1 MRETLLDLGRGALD
15 LLWPRSCFACGATLG
30 GTREPWLCPGCRTD
44 LPLFDEGEW
53 LCARCA
59 RPLGPAAAA
68 GACPDCRRLGPRF
81 EAVRAAGAYR
91 GALRR
96 LVTGL
101 KYARRPSCAWPL
113 GELVAERLDGWG
125 PLGGGVLLVPFPTTD
140 RARRRRGF
148 DPPALLAEEVSRR
161 LGLPLARGVL
171 QRAGDPPPQASLPR
185 SGRLEAPRD
194 TVVVHRAGAVE
205 GRSVLLVDD
214 VLTTGASANEA
225 ARVLLDAGAARVLV
239 AVAARA

>member
-15 LLWPRSCFACGATLG
+15 LLWPRWCFVCGATLG
-30 GTREPWLCPGCRTD
+30 GTREPWLCPACRTD
-44 LPLFDEGEW
+44 LPLFGEAED

-59 RPLGPAAAA
+59 RPLGPAAAE
-68 GACPDCRRLGPRF
+68 GACPDCRRLRPRF

-91 GALRR
+91 GPLRR

-113 GELVAERLDGWG
+113 GEIMAARLEGWG
-125 PLGGGVLLVPFPTTD
+125 PLGDGVLVVPFPTTA

-148 DPPALLAEEVSRR
+148 DPPALLAGEIAGR
-161 LGLPLARGVL
+161 LGLPVARGAIR
-171 QRAGDPPPQASLPR
+171 RAGDPPPQASLPR
-185 SGRLEAPRD
+185 SERLEAPRGS
-194 TVVVHRAGAVE
+194 VVVPRAGTVE
-205 GRSVLLVDD
+205 GRTVLLVDD

-225 ARVLLDAGAARVLV
+225 ARVLLAAGAQRVLV